1 MMNPQDLE
9 MYAPRLFFSLGC
21 RSRAIALMAGGGQG
35 VLRRGR

>member
-9 MYAPRLFFSLGC
+9 MYAPRLFFSLDFH
-21 RSRAIALMAGGGQG
+21 SRTIVLMAGGGQG